1 MEILGYGT
9 HGINMVKEVK
19 ISIDEFV
26 SKRINVT
33 LPDSVADELEDWANA
48 QGRSLANL
56 AAFLLEM
63 ALKEAKEK
71 GGIPSQGGSAKQ
83 KKDRFAKGDTKQTD
97 R

>member
-1 MEILGYGT
+1 M
-9 HGINMVKEVK
+9 N
-19 ISIDEFV
+19 IDKSV

-33 LPDSVADELEDWANA
+33 LPDSVVDELEDWANA

-71 GGIPSQGGSAKQ
+71 GEIPSQGFSVRQ
-83 KKDRFAKGDTKQTD
+83 KNNRED
-97 R
+97 

>member
-1 MEILGYGT
+1 MDRRTTTSFY
-9 HGINMVKEVK
+9 NCVKTG
-19 ISIDEFV
+19 IDEFV

-48 QGRSLANL
+48 QGQSLANL
-56 AAFLLEM
+56 VAFLLEM
-63 ALKEAKEK
+63 ALKEAREK
-71 GGIPSQGGSAKQ
+71 GESPSQGFSVKQ

>member
-1 MEILGYGT
+1 MSLD
-9 HGINMVKEVK
+9 K
-19 ISIDEFV
+19 SV

-33 LPDSVADELEDWANA
+33 LPDSVVDELEDWANA

-71 GGIPSQGGSAKQ
+71 GEFSSPRFSVRQ
-83 KKDRFAKGDTKQTD
+83 KNNRED
-97 R
+97 